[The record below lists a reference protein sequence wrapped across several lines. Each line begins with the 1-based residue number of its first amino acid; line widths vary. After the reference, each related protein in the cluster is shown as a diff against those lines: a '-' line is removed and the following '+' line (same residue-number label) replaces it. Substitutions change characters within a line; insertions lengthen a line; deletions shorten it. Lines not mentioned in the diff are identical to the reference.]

1 MMKSIGII
9 IPAYKESENILKL
22 IKKIRKNINCLI
34 IIVDDS
40 PNLEIKK
47 IILNNKIKNIKYYNR
62 GKKNG
67 RGSAV
72 IFGFKKLLKIKK
84 KINCLIEMDADLSH
98 SPSELKRN
106 ISYFYTHTLDLLIG
120 SRYLEGSKIINWPKS
135 RKILSK
141 LSNSL
146 AKILLEVPI
155 NDYTNGFRF
164 YSKRA
169 AKIIISKCNKTGGGF
184 IILSEI
190 ILILWKKNYKISE
203 IKSIFKNRTRG
214 ESSVNLKLIFESLLG
229 LLKLYL
235 LKKSYKI

>member
-72 IFGFKKLLKIKK
+72 IFGFKKLLKVKK